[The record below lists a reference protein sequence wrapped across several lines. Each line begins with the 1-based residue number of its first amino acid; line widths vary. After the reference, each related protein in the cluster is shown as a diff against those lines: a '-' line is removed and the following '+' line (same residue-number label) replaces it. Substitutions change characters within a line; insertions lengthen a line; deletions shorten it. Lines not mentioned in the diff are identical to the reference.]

1 MEEDKLTSLIDLQS
15 ADGHFKW
22 GDSLERLTGK
32 SREDLAA
39 KRPSLVDSDDLW
51 LTAIAIVLL
60 EAMTAEKDLWELVV
74 RKSKQFLARTLKSE
88 DIEKLLEA
96 AKQI

>member
-1 MEEDKLTSLIDLQS
+1 
-15 ADGHFKW
+15 
-22 GDSLERLTGK
+22 
-32 SREDLAA
+32 LAA
-39 KRPSLVDSDDLW
+39 KRPALAGSDDLW

-60 EAMTAEKDLWELVV
+60 EAMSAEKDLWELVV
-74 RKSKQFLARTLKSE
+74 QKARKFLAKTLNND